1 MDFEFHHTKEQEEFR
16 KEVRAFIEENAYKEP
31 VDNVDPMRV
40 TPEMWN
46 KGREIQRKLGAKG
59 WYAPGYPKEYGGGGL
74 DHERRAILGEEFAKI
89 RLECRW
95 PVASAG
101 STEVSA
107 IHSSGLMAFGTEE
120 QKGRFLPKLLSGEWY
135 GFQAFTE
142 PDAGTDEASMK
153 STAVRDGDH
162 YIING
167 TKVFVGHSPPPIHPD
182 YLYWP
187 AVTDP
192 TAPRH
197 ENISAFFIPGDLP
210 GITYTPL
217 DLIAAEGSKWEVICE
232 DVRCPADCL
241 IGEENK
247 GWLVTQAT
255 LAAEHGGGGVVY
267 ARESSLTLRFIDYCK
282 QTLHKGKP
290 LSKDPRVQGILV
302 QLYIEDKVSRL
313 WGLRNFAMAQG
324 QIPRARY
331 TGTQTALHSRRH
343 SPVLGKAFMDILG
356 PHCLIDDPELRILM
370 GEVEHQVRLA
380 DVNHIGGTCETQ
392 QIMMSRGLGL
402 GRGAARA
409 ARR

>member
-1 MDFEFHHTKEQEEFR
+1 MDFEFHYTEGLDEFR
-16 KEVRAFIEENAYKEP
+16 KEVQAFIEENAYKEP
-31 VDNVDPMRV
+31 LTEVDPMRIP
-40 TPEMWN
+40 PEMWE
-46 KGREIQRKLGAKG
+46 KGRGIQRKLGAKG
-59 WYAPGYPKEYGGGGL
+59 WYAPGYDKKYGGGGL
-74 DHERRAILGEEFAKI
+74 DREHRAVLAEEFAKI
-89 RLECRW
+89 RLERRW
-95 PVASAG
+95 PIAQAG

-107 IHSSGLMAFGTEE
+107 IHSSGLMSFGTED
-120 QKGRFLPKLLSGEWY
+120 QKERLLPHLLKGEWY

-153 STAVRDGDH
+153 STAVRKGDV
-162 YIING
+162 YVVNG

-217 DLIAAEGSKWEVICE
+217 DLIAAEGSKWEVTCE
-232 DVRCPADCL
+232 DVQCPADRL

-255 LAAEHGGGGVVY
+255 LAAEHGGGGVV
-267 ARESSLTLRFIDYCK
+267 APRLSSLTLRFIDYCK
-282 QTLHKGKP
+282 ETKRNGQP
-290 LSKDPRVQGILV
+290 ISRDPRIQDILV
-302 QLYIEDKVSRL
+302 KLYIEDQVSRL
-313 WGLRNFAMAQG
+313 WGLRNFAMASG
-324 QIPRARY
+324 QIPRVRY
-331 TGTQTALHSRRH
+331 TGTQTALHNKRH
-343 SPVLGKAFMDILG
+343 SPELGKAFMDILG
-356 PHCLIDDPELRILM
+356 PHCLIDDPELKILI

-380 DVNHIGGTCETQ
+380 DVTHIGGTPETQ

-402 GRGAARA
+402 GRGAAGGG
-409 ARR
+409 